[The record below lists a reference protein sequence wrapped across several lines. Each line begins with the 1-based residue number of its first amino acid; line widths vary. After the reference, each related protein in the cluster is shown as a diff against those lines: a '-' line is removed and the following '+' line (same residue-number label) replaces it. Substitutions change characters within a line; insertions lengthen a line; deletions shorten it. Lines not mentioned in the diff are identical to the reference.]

1 MITVILYGHLADK
14 YGKRHKLDIKTPAEA
29 IRALCA
35 NYKTFKD
42 DLIQDGQAM
51 YRVLAGKEERADADG
66 LHIGTAKSIKI
77 IPVVAGA
84 GGLGKVLAGVA
95 LIWFSFA
102 FPGFG
107 AFNVLGQAFS
117 VASIAGSIGTSLLLG
132 GLSQMLSPAPKV
144 SGSREA
150 TTAPGR
156 PSFYFNG
163 AINTTGQGNPVPVL
177 YGRLRVGSQVISAGL
192 DTVQI

>member
-1 MITVILYGHLADK
+1 MITVILYGHLAEK

-29 IRALCA
+29 IRAFCA

-51 YRVLAGKEERADADG
+51 YRVLAGKEDRADAEG
-66 LHIGTAKSIKI
+66 LHIGTEKNIKI
-77 IPVVAGA
+77 VPVVAGA

-95 LIWFSFA
+95 LIGFSFA

-107 AFNVLGQAFS
+107 AFSVLGQAFS
-117 VASIAGSIGTSLLLG
+117 VAGIAGSIGTSLLLG

-150 TTAPGR
+150 TTAAGR

-163 AINTTGQGNPVPVL
+163 AVNTTGQGNPVPVL